1 MEAGGRVVS
10 VRSVAGSE
18 EASVAA
24 EGLAAALAVSVA
36 AHFHFGWRVRA
47 CPDATCP
54 INLRGMFFH
63 HRQKLVAQT
72 PEDRLVDRSRDR
84 SESG

>member
-1 MEAGGRVVS
+1 VS

-36 AHFHFGWRVRA
+36 SV
-47 CPDATCP
+47 
-54 INLRGMFFH
+54 
-63 HRQKLVAQT
+63 VAAAAEAAPAVPGSALT
-72 PEDRLVDRSRDR
+72 PELACISDRGNVGS
-84 SESG
+84 S